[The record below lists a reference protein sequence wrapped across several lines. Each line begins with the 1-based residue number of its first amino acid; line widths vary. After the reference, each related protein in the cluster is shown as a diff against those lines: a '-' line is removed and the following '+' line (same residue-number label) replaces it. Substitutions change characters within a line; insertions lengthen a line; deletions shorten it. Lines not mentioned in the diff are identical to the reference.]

1 MSTPRAALAF
11 AALLWAACL
20 ASGLALRPLLPVDE
34 TRYLAV
40 ALEMWQRGD
49 FLVPWR
55 NGVPYHHKPPLLF
68 WSMHAGWAVLG
79 VGEAWAR
86 MVAPLFGLAS
96 LAACVALAR
105 LLHPGRPAVAAMA
118 PLALMAFSY
127 FALFGTLT
135 FFDTLVT
142 FFALVG
148 WIGMVLAARGQEA
161 RGWTLVALALGL
173 GILAK
178 GPVQLLHL
186 LPVALL
192 APLWARAAGGSPSW
206 RRWYAGLGLAL
217 LAGAAIGLA
226 WAIPAAISGGEEFAR
241 KIFLGQHTGR
251 MVRSFQHARPFWW
264 YAPMLLALLFP
275 ALWWL
280 APWRGLRGGGL
291 GDGGTR
297 FVACACLPVL
307 AAFSAI
313 SGKQPHYLLPEF
325 ALAAILLARLADRD
339 GYEDRRLD
347 RAVPAL
353 GLALAGIGMVALPFL
368 APRIAQGRP
377 GMELATG
384 LAVAIAGFG
393 LVLLAGAALLL
404 RDRARAAPA
413 RLASLAAATAALVVA
428 ANLGFLVLAP
438 ANDAA
443 PIARV
448 LAAAEAE
455 GRRVGMVGDY
465 ESEFHF
471 AGRLREPFA
480 DELGDAGAI
489 AWARA
494 NPEGVVLR
502 SYGRRAALPADW
514 PAPLHLGPWRGRL
527 VAAWPAALV
536 AGPRGAELMSDP
548 PAR

>member
-1 MSTPRAALAF
+1 MGAPRAALAF
-11 AALLWAACL
+11 AALLWAACV

-68 WSMHAGWAVLG
+68 WAMHAGWAVSG

-86 MVAPLFGLAS
+86 LVAPLFGLAS
-96 LAACVALAR
+96 LAACAVLAR
-105 LLHPGRPAVAAMA
+105 MLDPGRPAVAAMA
-118 PLALMAFSY
+118 PLALMACSY

-142 FFALVG
+142 FFALLG
-148 WIGMVLAARGQEA
+148 WIGLVLAARGQEA
-161 RGWTLVALALGL
+161 RGWSLVALALGL
-173 GILAK
+173 GILSK

-186 LPVALL
+186 APVALL
-192 APLWARAAGGSPSW
+192 APLWARAAGGAPSW
-206 RRWYAGLGLAL
+206 RRWYAGLALAV

-275 ALWWL
+275 ALWWI
-280 APWRGLRGGGL
+280 APWRALRGMGRGEAVL
-291 GDGGTR
+291 R
-297 FVACACLPVL
+297 FVACAFLPVL
-307 AAFSAI
+307 LAFSAI

-325 ALAAILLARLADRD
+325 ALFAILLARLACEE
-339 GYEDRRLD
+339 GYEDRRID

-353 GLALAGIGMVALPFL
+353 GLALAGAGMVALPFL
-368 APRIAQGRP
+368 APRIADGRQ
-377 GMELATG
+377 GMELGAAI
-384 LAVAIAGFG
+384 AVAIAACG
-393 LVLLAGAALLL
+393 LALLAGAAALL
-404 RDRARAAPA
+404 RDRPRAAPA

-428 ANLGFLVLAP
+428 ANLGFAVLAP

-443 PIARV
+443 PLARV

-455 GRRVGMVGDY
+455 GRPVGMVGDY

-471 AGRLREPFA
+471 AGRLRRPFA
-480 DELGDAGAI
+480 DELGDTGAVE
-489 AWARA
+489 WARA
-494 NPEGVVLR
+494 NPAGIVLR

-514 PAPLHLGPWRGRL
+514 PAPLHLGPWRGR
-527 VAAWPAALV
+527 VIAAWPAALV

>member
-68 WSMHAGWAVLG
+68 WSIHAGWAVLG

-192 APLWARAAGGSPSW
+192 APSSKR
-206 RRWYAGLGLAL
+206 
-217 LAGAAIGLA
+217 
-226 WAIPAAISGGEEFAR
+226 PAS
-241 KIFLGQHTGR
+241 TT
-251 MVRSFQHARPFWW
+251 
-264 YAPMLLALLFP
+264 Y
-275 ALWWL
+275 
-280 APWRGLRGGGL
+280 
-291 GDGGTR
+291 
-297 FVACACLPVL
+297 
-307 AAFSAI
+307 
-313 SGKQPHYLLPEF
+313 
-325 ALAAILLARLADRD
+325 
-339 GYEDRRLD
+339 
-347 RAVPAL
+347 
-353 GLALAGIGMVALPFL
+353 
-368 APRIAQGRP
+368 
-377 GMELATG
+377 
-384 LAVAIAGFG
+384 
-393 LVLLAGAALLL
+393 
-404 RDRARAAPA
+404 
-413 RLASLAAATAALVVA
+413 
-428 ANLGFLVLAP
+428 
-438 ANDAA
+438 
-443 PIARV
+443 
-448 LAAAEAE
+448 
-455 GRRVGMVGDY
+455 
-465 ESEFHF
+465 
-471 AGRLREPFA
+471 
-480 DELGDAGAI
+480 
-489 AWARA
+489 
-494 NPEGVVLR
+494 
-502 SYGRRAALPADW
+502 
-514 PAPLHLGPWRGRL
+514 
-527 VAAWPAALV
+527 
-536 AGPRGAELMSDP
+536 
-548 PAR
+548 

>member
-1 MSTPRAALAF
+1 VNAPRAALAF

-68 WSMHAGWAVLG
+68 WSMQAGWAV
-79 VGEAWAR
+79 
-86 MVAPLFGLAS
+86 LAS
-96 LAACVALAR
+96 LAACAALAR

-118 PLALMAFSY
+118 PLALMAFAY

-206 RRWYAGLGLAL
+206 RRWYAGLALAV

-226 WAIPAAISGGEEFAR
+226 WAVPAAISGGEEFAR

-280 APWRGLRGGGL
+280 APWRGLRGGAL
-291 GDGGTR
+291 GEGGMR

-325 ALAAILLARLADRD
+325 ALVAILLARLADRE

-368 APRIAQGRP
+368 APRIAQGRT
-377 GMELATG
+377 GMDL
-384 LAVAIAGFG
+384 
-393 LVLLAGAALLL
+393 
-404 RDRARAAPA
+404 ARAS
-413 RLASLAAATAALVVA
+413 ASCSSRPRRCCCATARATRRRGSRA
-428 ANLGFLVLAP
+428 SPPRPRRWSSRQISASWCSRRPTTPPPSRASSRP
-438 ANDAA
+438 
-443 PIARV
+443 PRP
-448 LAAAEAE
+448 
-455 GRRVGMVGDY
+455 RVG
-465 ESEFHF
+465 
-471 AGRLREPFA
+471 A
-480 DELGDAGAI
+480 
-489 AWARA
+489 
-494 NPEGVVLR
+494 
-502 SYGRRAALPADW
+502 
-514 PAPLHLGPWRGRL
+514 
-527 VAAWPAALV
+527 
-536 AGPRGAELMSDP
+536 
-548 PAR
+548 